1 MKTIREIMRPSFLF
15 SVPKA
20 ALVAHAVRAMAHHDV
35 GIVAVVDGGELVGV
49 FSERDVVRRIVDH
62 GLDPLTTHVSDV
74 MTTHVVYGDANE
86 TCQAVMR
93 RMDEANIRH
102 LPIMSGGRVVS
113 MLSIRDLMRAQ
124 IADAGE
130 ELDHLRSYLYQVPT
144 GPATPQIGNPGAKP

>member
-15 SVPKA
+15 SVPKTA
-20 ALVAHAVRAMAHHDV
+20 PVAHAVRAMAHHDV
-35 GIVAVVDGGELVGV
+35 GIVAVVDGGALVGV

-62 GLDPLTTHVSDV
+62 GLDPLTTRVSDV
-74 MTTHVVYGDANE
+74 MTTHVVYGDAHEN
-86 TCQAVMR
+86 CQTVMR

-102 LPIMSGGRVVS
+102 LPIMSDGRVVS

-144 GPATPQIGNPGAKP
+144 GPATLQVGSHDTKP